1 MLIGAVGLPALIGA
15 ALGLK
20 APVGLLG
27 LRVRGP
33 LRVMVFPVVFVT
45 KTPRNTIYLP
55 LYLDGLLA
63 KSTKSTTNWA
73 WELENKEKAKIIN
86 AYLIS
91 MVLRL
96 RSQYVCQDLFL
107 ENINSIYF
115 CLQLHNEEHN
125 TPLKPI

>member
-1 MLIGAVGLPALIGA
+1 VHGVGRGAVVAVGVAAGVGAVDAFNVATPPGPLLIVGAVGLPAFIVA

-27 LRVRGP
+27 FRVRGP
-33 LRVMVFPVVFVT
+33 LRAIVFPVVFVT

-73 WELENKEKAKIIN
+73 WELEKTEKAKISR
-86 AYLIS
+86 AYLI
-91 MVLRL
+91 
-96 RSQYVCQDLFL
+96 
-107 ENINSIYF
+107 
-115 CLQLHNEEHN
+115 
-125 TPLKPI
+125 